1 MEVLHISAAM
11 PHSLNA
17 VRFSQTVVTTLRFK
31 FFRDAAKSDNERRH
45 VCRSALDSCAAARK
59 VLIKLTL

>member
-11 PHSLNA
+11 PHFLNA
-17 VRFSQTVVTTLRFK
+17 VRFSHTVVTTLLFR

-45 VCRSALDSCAAARK
+45 VCRSALDSCATARK
-59 VLIKLTL
+59 MLVKLTL